1 MQSLEHRAL
10 AQTARTQFK
19 KRQQSMARFH
29 PSHLHSRHNPDF
41 GLPRLPSGRSL
52 ELEGQT
58 GRNLCDGTGDRYHA
72 PSSLPRHEEMY
83 VSLYLFP
90 PLE

>member
-19 KRQQSMARFH
+19 EGQRSMARCI
-29 PSHLHSRHNPDF
+29 RVTCIPDITQISAF
-41 GLPRLPSGRSL
+41 PGLPSGWSL

-58 GRNLCDGTGDRYHA
+58 GRNLCDGTGARYHV
-72 PSSLPRHEEMY
+72 PSSLPRIRLLPKS
-83 VSLYLFP
+83 VPS
-90 PLE
+90 